1 LRRLDGFAE
10 RMGHDLHPALA
21 ELQRASE
28 SLAEVTDIAAAQA
41 RRVDRVV
48 EEAVTR
54 IERTTLVLQDIVVPS
69 AGRLVAAAAAF
80 RALRKG
86 LQIFRRWRG

>member
-1 LRRLDGFAE
+1 
-10 RMGHDLHPALA
+10 
-21 ELQRASE
+21 
-28 SLAEVTDIAAAQA
+28 
-41 RRVDRVV
+41 VV

-54 IERTTLVLQDIVVPS
+54 IERTTLVLQDVVVPS

-86 LQIFRRWRG
+86 LQVFRRWRG